1 MKNFTAAQS
10 IATMTFLSEWDEDYT
25 FNSLLG
31 DLSYSQEGIT
41 VCAMY
46 EYINRLD
53 LAEAIKSLAIDI
65 QIAIDDER
73 RIINWGDY
81 LNRTFQITRNKQIID
96 INKEP
101 NN

>member
-46 EYINRLD
+46 EYQ
-53 LAEAIKSLAIDI
+53 SPS
-65 QIAIDDER
+65 
-73 RIINWGDY
+73 
-81 LNRTFQITRNKQIID
+81 F
-96 INKEP
+96 
-101 NN
+101 